1 MKLLRRVLPAMAL
14 LVSALMLVFTLTA
27 HASPGDGFPTNR
39 GDGSLTTGE
48 GSPGGGGSTGGSESP
63 GGSGAG
69 GNGSGDPTG
78 PTAQPGVP
86 GGEAPMPQIGKSVPR
101 VMLTAFTTEPA
112 SIRAGEAFRVSF
124 TLQNMSATT
133 RVNNLKVTVSGG
145 EDGAFLPLG
154 GSSSTFI
161 RTMGAEGSVSREMD
175 FRSLPTVEARPYQ
188 MTLTVEY
195 EDSDFNQLQSQE
207 VVSVIFEQESRADT
221 SSFQV
226 IPEFV
231 TAGQDASVSFAVNN
245 MGKTK
250 LFNTRASVKP
260 GQSITGQ
267 EVFIGNIEPGASGSV
282 DMLVRAEEETF
293 DPTTVMIT
301 WEDAAGSPTTVEKTF
316 ELVVEP
322 EMVMP
327 EEEFP
332 GEWENEDVAP
342 GPSLSTLALIGGIVL
357 LAILVL
363 ALTIR
368 SRRRRRSKQTLD
380 DDMALLDGDPLVPA
394 DPK

>member
-1 MKLLRRVLPAMAL
+1 
-14 LVSALMLVFTLTA
+14 
-27 HASPGDGFPTNR
+27 
-39 GDGSLTTGE
+39 
-48 GSPGGGGSTGGSESP
+48 
-63 GGSGAG
+63 
-69 GNGSGDPTG
+69 
-78 PTAQPGVP
+78 
-86 GGEAPMPQIGKSVPR
+86 MPQTGKSVPR

-161 RTMGAEGSVSREMD
+161 RTMRAEGSVSREMD

-207 VVSVIFEQESRADT
+207 VVSVVFEQEARADT

-231 TAGQDASVSFAVNN
+231 AAGQDASVSFAVNN

-250 LFNTRASVKP
+250 LFNTRASVKE
-260 GQSITGQ
+260 GQAITSQ
-267 EVFIGNIEPGASGSV
+267 EVFVGNIEPGASGTV
-282 DMLVRAEEETF
+282 DMLVRAEEETSQ
-293 DPTTVMIT
+293 PTTVMIT

-322 EMVMP
+322 EMVEP
-327 EEEFP
+327 QEEFP
-332 GEWENEDVAP
+332 QEWEEEEVQM
-342 GPSLSTLALIGGIVL
+342 GPDLLTLAIIGGIIL

-368 SRRRRRSKQTLD
+368 ARRRRRSQQTLD